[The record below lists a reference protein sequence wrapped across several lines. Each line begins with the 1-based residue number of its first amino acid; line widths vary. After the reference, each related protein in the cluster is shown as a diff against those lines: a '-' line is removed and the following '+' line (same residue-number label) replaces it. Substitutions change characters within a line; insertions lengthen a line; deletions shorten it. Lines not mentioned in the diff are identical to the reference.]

1 MKILSKTISE
11 RTSQIVGKIEKT
23 VHLPIVYYSAEDR
36 PNKSD
41 MVAGAVDTS
50 GETGKY
56 LVYLDQALQQEA
68 FETNVLHELRHIL
81 QTEAGFS
88 TVCNKNSLE
97 FCSTDKDF
105 VKEVGSH
112 LASVVLD
119 IEVNR
124 WLNQMGYSPSFFV
137 QANLRYL
144 INNSEFE
151 YTHLDD
157 PLNFANLVLALL
169 STATAVDDKD
179 ATQLY
184 DAYHAYPQ
192 AVETT
197 KKLRDQLLSMPL
209 DNPIST
215 CLAHCILVD
224 ELGLWAYYYVAAGGR
239 KVRTHQEY
247 LSVCKEVGSSPD
259 K

>member
-1 MKILSKTISE
+1 LKILSKTITE
-11 RTSQIVGKIEKT
+11 RTSQIVEKIEKT
-23 VHLPIVYYSAEDR
+23 VHLPIVYFPAEDR

-41 MVAGAVDTS
+41 MVAGTVDTS
-50 GETGKY
+50 GKTGTYPVY
-56 LVYLDQALQQEA
+56 LVPTLPQEA
-68 FETNVLHELRHIL
+68 FETDVLHELRHIL

-88 TVCNKNSLE
+88 LVYNKNSSM
-97 FCSTDKDF
+97 FCSDGKEF
-105 VKEVGSH
+105 VEKVGSH
-112 LASVVLD
+112 LASTVLD

-224 ELGLWAYYYVAAGGR
+224 ELGLWTYYYVAAGGR

-247 LSVCKEVGSSPD
+247 LSVCKEVGFSPD